1 MTDQRPIRV
10 LLVDDHRSVLWGLER
25 LIAGEKSQMTLVG
38 EATNFAAAF
47 DLVEQHA
54 PDVIVLD
61 LDLGAESGLDL
72 IPKFL
77 AWSNAKILVL
87 TGMRDRSIHDQAI
100 LAGAKGVVEKEERA
114 EVILDAIKAVNAGE
128 LWLGRSAVGRV
139 LELSIDKAAG
149 RADLDVQRIA
159 KLTARERE
167 VVAAIVMSAGAS
179 AKKIADGL
187 NISEHTLRNHFTS
200 IYEKLD
206 VANRLELFAFA
217 QKIGVNRF
225 RP

>member
-25 LIAGEKSQMTLVG
+25 LIAGEKSLMTLVG
-38 EATNFAAAF
+38 EATNFAAAL

-61 LDLGAESGLDL
+61 LDLGAESGLDA

-77 AWSNAKILVL
+77 ARSNAKILVL
-87 TGMRDRSIHDQAI
+87 TGMRDRSVHDQAI

-114 EVILDAIKAVNAGE
+114 EVILDAIKAVHAGE

-149 RADLDVQRIA
+149 RADLEVQRIA
-159 KLTARERE
+159 KLTTRERE
-167 VVAAIVMSAGAS
+167 VVVAIVISAGAS
-179 AKKIADGL
+179 AKRIADGL

-200 IYEKLD
+200 IYEKLG

-225 RP
+225 QP